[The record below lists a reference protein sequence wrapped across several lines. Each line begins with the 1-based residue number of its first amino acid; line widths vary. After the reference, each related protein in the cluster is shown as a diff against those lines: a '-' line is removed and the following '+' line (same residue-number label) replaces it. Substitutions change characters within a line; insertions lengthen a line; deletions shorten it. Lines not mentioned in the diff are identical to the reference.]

1 MSVAD
6 PARGGP
12 VTPTGPLRFVRYAYP
27 PNELG
32 YCGPGDPEEL
42 LGLAAT
48 NDASDGL
55 VALARRFE
63 GAWPYLELI
72 AAANGIADP
81 LDERVV
87 DAYWVGNALLGAV
100 GPSMLL
106 ASVRDRFGPR
116 AGRDLGALSAAV
128 PLGALAHHSFH
139 VFGVYPW
146 LGLLRGGG
154 HGAAGAAM
162 TVLDR
167 CRIRWGTV
175 RSVDADM
182 LTVTSRHLAFDG
194 HRLHPGAERVEV
206 VRRGRDGLHMLG
218 QVRPGDVVSMHW
230 DWACERLDAGA
241 LRRLRSCTART
252 LAAVNAAPV
261 PGPAAVLDR
270 LGA

>member
-1 MSVAD
+1 MSVVD
-6 PARGGP
+6 STGRGRR
-12 VTPTGPLRFVRYAYP
+12 TSSGPLRFARYAYP

-32 YCGPGDPEEL
+32 YCGPGDPEEF

-48 NDASDGL
+48 NGTGGL

-87 DAYWVGNALLGAV
+87 DAYWVGNALLGGVSA
-100 GPSMLL
+100 SMLL
-106 ASVRDRFGPR
+106 SSVRERFGHR
-116 AGRDLGALSAAV
+116 AGRDLEALSAAV
-128 PLGALAHHSFH
+128 PLGAMAHHSFH

-146 LGLLRGGG
+146 LGLLRGAA

-175 RSVDADM
+175 LSVDAEL
-182 LTVTSRHLAFDG
+182 LTVTSRDLAFDG
-194 HRLHPGAERVEV
+194 HRLQPGAARVEV
-206 VRRGRDGLHMLG
+206 VRRGRGGMDMLDD
-218 QVRPGDVVSMHW
+218 VVPGDVVSMHW

-252 LAAVNAAPV
+252 LTAVNAAPL
-261 PGPAAVLDR
+261 PGPAALLDR